1 MTGPNLLSIVVP
13 VFNEREVLP
22 LLHDRLDRVLATLDT
37 PAEVIFVDDGSCD
50 GSQEMIRAFVAMDS
64 RYRLVVLSRN
74 YGHQIALTAGLDHAR
89 GNAVVVLDADLQD
102 PPELIPA
109 MVAKWREGYH
119 VVYGER
125 QARKGESFVKRRT
138 AVCFYGLIRSLSRVD
153 IPRNVGDFRLMDRQV
168 VDALRRMP
176 ERSRFV
182 RGLVA
187 WAGFR
192 QTPILFDRP
201 PRAAGVTKYPWRK
214 MLAFGLDAVFA
225 FSVIPLRLAT
235 TMGALVTL
243 LAGVEVVRTLYL
255 RFVVG
260 TTVPGFSAIIVAV
273 LALGGFN
280 LIFLGILGEY
290 VGRLYVEVKAR
301 PLYFVQEV
309 VCRQGEHV

>member
-1 MTGPNLLSIVVP
+1 
-13 VFNEREVLP
+13 
-22 LLHDRLDRVLATLDT
+22 
-37 PAEVIFVDDGSCD
+37 
-50 GSQEMIRAFVAMDS
+50 
-64 RYRLVVLSRN
+64 
-74 YGHQIALTAGLDHAR
+74 
-89 GNAVVVLDADLQD
+89 
-102 PPELIPA
+102 
-109 MVAKWREGYH
+109 
-119 VVYGER
+119 
-125 QARKGESFVKRRT
+125 
-138 AVCFYGLIRSLSRVD
+138 
-153 IPRNVGDFRLMDRQV
+153 
-168 VDALRRMP
+168 
-176 ERSRFV
+176 
-182 RGLVA
+182 
-187 WAGFR
+187 
-192 QTPILFDRP
+192 
-201 PRAAGVTKYPWRK
+201 